1 MAITR
6 RETELGPRFDVEWR
20 LPDRS
25 KRRKSVKTEREARV
39 FQAAIV
45 TESVSGGTWS
55 ITGRPQHARDALCGG
70 PGWFRT
76 SDLPRVR
83 RTLSH

>member
-6 RETELGPRFDVEWR
+6 RETELGPRCDVEWR

-25 KRRKSVKTEREARV
+25 KRRKPFKTEREARV

-45 TESVSGGTWS
+45 TKSVSGGTWS
-55 ITGRPQHARDALCGG
+55 IHGPAATRSRPLCVVVPAGFE
-70 PGWFRT
+70 PATFR
-76 SDLPRVR
+76 V
-83 RTLSH
+83 